1 MTRVILLLVLLGVSD
16 LSTAAAPEAAE
27 ADTLP
32 RAQAAAQD
40 FSTRLRQALQQEM
53 ATHGAA
59 ASVDFCR
66 VQAPKIAEAV
76 MAEYDVRLG
85 RVAVPWRNRNPAN
98 APLGWQAAAL
108 SQFQMMFDHGV
119 PAADLS
125 FVQRDNLPA
134 DTQLRLI
141 RGIAVE
147 QPCLACHGRKIAAPV
162 AQAIVRNYP
171 NDGATGF
178 DVGELRG
185 ALWVEVPA
193 TKTEKRR

>member
-1 MTRVILLLVLLGVSD
+1 MKRVILLLVLLGVCGV
-16 LSTAAAPEAAE
+16 STAAAPESEVDA
-27 ADTLP
+27 LG
-32 RAQAAAQD
+32 RAQAAAQE
-40 FSTRLRQALQQEM
+40 FSSRLRQALQQEM
-53 ATHGAA
+53 AAHGAA
-59 ASVDFCR
+59 AAVDFCR
-66 VQAPKIAEAV
+66 VQAPEIAEAV
-76 MAEYDVRLG
+76 MAEYAVRLG

-98 APLGWQAAAL
+98 APFGWQAAAL

-147 QPCLACHGRKIAAPV
+147 ESCLACHGRKIAAPV

-193 TKTEKRR
+193 AKAAKRR